1 MSVMTRALHPADLWP
16 GIKAHFGKAYKQ
28 MEKQYTRY
36 FDDKSSDKAYEEF
49 VESTTFGLP
58 DIKNE
63 GQSIRF
69 DTDSEGYK
77 TRMTNVVYGLGWM
90 ASREE
95 IEDNQYESRAARRS
109 RNLAYSMAQSKEII
123 HAAHFNNGFS
133 GSYVGGDA
141 VAFFS
146 TAHPTFAGN
155 KANKPTVDADLSEAA
170 LEDML
175 IDIRLMTNSR
185 GLKMY
190 FRGRELVVPS
200 QLSFVAERLLKS
212 EKQSGTANIDI
223 IAVRSSG
230 MLSKGY
236 SVWDYLTDPKAWFLM
251 VDNVPEG
258 LVTLQRRKLEM
269 DQDNDWDT
277 ENAKAKATERYVSG
291 WVDWR
296 CAWGNQ
302 GS

>member
-1 MSVMTRALHPADLWP
+1 MTRALHPADLWP

-58 DIKNE
+58 DVKNE

-190 FRGRELVVPS
+190 FRGRELVVPP

-212 EKQSGTANIDI
+212 EKQSGTANNDI
-223 IAVRSSG
+223 NAVRSSG

-296 CAWGNQ
+296 CSWGNQ